1 MNNMQQMLARAQK
14 LQAKIAEA
22 QEELKKREITGSS
35 GSGAVVVV
43 MSLAGSVVSV
53 SIEKAVVDPEEKEVL
68 EDLIVAALR
77 DAKQKADS
85 LYEEEM
91 AKVTGGF
98 KMPGL
103 I

>member
-1 MNNMQQMLARAQK
+1 MNNMQQMIARAQK

-22 QEELKKREITGSS
+22 QEELKQQEDTGSS
-35 GSGAVVVV
+35 GSGAVVGVI
-43 MSLAGSVVSV
+43 SLAGGVVSV
-53 SIEKAVVDPEEKEVL
+53 SIDKAVVDPDEKDVL
-68 EDLIVAALR
+68 EDMVVAALR
-77 DAKQKADS
+77 DAKQKADG

-103 I
+103 L

>member
-1 MNNMQQMLARAQK
+1 MNNMQQMLMRAQR
-14 LQAKIAEA
+14 LQAKIAET
-22 QEELKKREITGSS
+22 QDELKKREITGSS

-53 SIEKAVVDPEEKEVL
+53 SIDKAVIDPEEKDVL
-68 EDLIVAALR
+68 EDLIVAALH

-85 LYEEEM
+85 IYEEEM
-91 AKVTGGF
+91 AKVTGGL

-103 I
+103 V